1 MARTIMPS
9 KTLTAT
15 HGEQSS
21 WQLAIYSATPVSVL
35 ILGLFYYWFGVANR
49 YDIFLYGHT
58 AKGIPITQP
67 FDVLTSSRYWMA
79 GLVGSGIVMVFYT
92 AVHLLLAR
100 LRKQYRAPAWW
111 HVWVL
116 CLPAVL
122 VGVPVITMTVNS
134 PTLPPL
140 LALACVAATLAG
152 LALALLPAEI
162 AARKPSELL
171 WLTLDGA
178 GLMPCL
184 MLIHAVELPGQGLS
198 ISQTAAFIYA
208 AGGTLCSAVWLAIMT
223 GLRKWRQRPQMSAR
237 ALLAAGLR
245 FTYLLLPLT
254 HYVFATPI
262 DHRYIS
268 AASNFFASSPALQGL
283 TFVIAAG
290 LAGGF
295 SLLRKRIW

>member
-140 LALACVAATLAG
+140 TGARLCCGNPCRPGARTTARRNRRTKTERATLVNA
-152 LALALLPAEI
+152 
-162 AARKPSELL
+162 
-171 WLTLDGA
+171 
-178 GLMPCL
+178 
-184 MLIHAVELPGQGLS
+184 
-198 ISQTAAFIYA
+198 
-208 AGGTLCSAVWLAIMT
+208 
-223 GLRKWRQRPQMSAR
+223 
-237 ALLAAGLR
+237 
-245 FTYLLLPLT
+245 
-254 HYVFATPI
+254 
-262 DHRYIS
+262 
-268 AASNFFASSPALQGL
+268 
-283 TFVIAAG
+283 
-290 LAGGF
+290 
-295 SLLRKRIW
+295 

>member
-1 MARTIMPS
+1 MTSDGSYASTRSSSESP
-9 KTLTAT
+9 
-15 HGEQSS
+15 S
-21 WQLAIYSATPVSVL
+21 WQPAFYSAVPISL
-35 ILGLFYYWFGVANR
+35 LLLGLFYYWFGVANR

-58 AKGIPITQP
+58 AKGISITQP

-100 LRKQYRAPAWW
+100 LQKQYRAPAWW

-122 VGVPVITMTVNS
+122 VGIPVIAMTVNS

-162 AARKPSELL
+162 ATQKPSELL

-184 MLIHAVELPGQGLS
+184 MFIHAVELPGQGLS

-208 AGGTLCSAVWLAIMT
+208 AGGTLCSAVWLAIVT

-237 ALLAAGLR
+237 ALLAAGLC

-254 HYVFATPI
+254 HYVFATPV

-295 SLLRKRIW
+295 SLLRKRLW

>member
-1 MARTIMPS
+1 MTSDGSYAGTRSSSESP
-9 KTLTAT
+9 
-15 HGEQSS
+15 S
-21 WQLAIYSATPVSVL
+21 WQPAFYCAAPISLL
-35 ILGLFYYWFGVANR
+35 LLGLFYDWFGVANR

-58 AKGIPITQP
+58 AKGISITQP

-92 AVHLLLAR
+92 AVHLLLAH
-100 LRKQYRAPAWW
+100 LRRQHRVPAWW
-111 HVWVL
+111 RVWIL

-122 VGVPVITMTVNS
+122 VGIPIITMTVNT

-152 LALALLPAEI
+152 LALALLPAEV
-162 AARKPSELL
+162 AARQPRELI

-184 MLIHAVELPGQGLS
+184 MLMHAVELPGQGLS
-198 ISQTAAFIYA
+198 ITQTAAFIFA
-208 AGGTLCSAVWLAIMT
+208 AGGIISSAVWLAIMT
-223 GLRKWRQRPQMSAR
+223 GLRKWRRRPQVSAR
-237 ALLAAGLR
+237 ALLAAGLC
-245 FTYLLLPLT
+245 FTYLLLPLA
-254 HYVFATPI
+254 HYVIATPA

-268 AASNFFASSPALQGL
+268 AASNFFANSLVLQGF
-283 TFVIAAG
+283 TFAVAAS

-295 SLLRKRIW
+295 SLLRKRL

>member
-1 MARTIMPS
+1 MPN
-9 KTLTAT
+9 KMLTAT
-15 HGEQSS
+15 HGEQSP

-58 AKGIPITQP
+58 AKGISGTQP

-79 GLVGSGIVMVFYT
+79 GLVGSAIVMVFYT

-100 LRKQYRAPAWW
+100 LRKQYRAPTWW
-111 HVWVL
+111 RVWVL

-122 VGVPVITMTVNS
+122 VGIPIITMTINS

-152 LALALLPAEI
+152 LALALLPAEV
-162 AARKPSELL
+162 AAQQPRELI

-184 MLIHAVELPGQGLS
+184 MLIHSVELPGQGLS
-198 ISQTAAFIYA
+198 ITQTAALIYA
-208 AGGTLCSAVWLAIMT
+208 AGGVVSSAVWLAIMT
-223 GLRKWRQRPQMSAR
+223 GLRKWRRRPQVSAW
-237 ALLAAGLR
+237 ALLAAGLC
-245 FTYLLLPLT
+245 FTYLLLPLA
-254 HYVFATPI
+254 HYVIATPV

-268 AASNFFASSPALQGL
+268 GARNFFANSPVLQGL
-283 TFVIAAG
+283 TFIVAAG

-295 SLLRKRIW
+295 SLLRIRIR

>member
-15 HGEQSS
+15 HGEQGS

-58 AKGIPITQP
+58 TKGIPITQP

-79 GLVGSGIVMVFYT
+79 GLVGSGIVM
-92 AVHLLLAR
+92 L
-100 LRKQYRAPAWW
+100 
-111 HVWVL
+111 
-116 CLPAVL
+116 
-122 VGVPVITMTVNS
+122 
-134 PTLPPL
+134 
-140 LALACVAATLAG
+140 
-152 LALALLPAEI
+152 
-162 AARKPSELL
+162 
-171 WLTLDGA
+171 
-178 GLMPCL
+178 CL
-184 MLIHAVELPGQGLS
+184 MLIHAVKLPGQGLS

-208 AGGTLCSAVWLAIMT
+208 AGGTLGSAVWLAIMT
-223 GLRKWRQRPQMSAR
+223 GLRKWRQRPQMNAR
-237 ALLAAGLR
+237 ALLAAGLC

-283 TFVIAAG
+283 TFVVAAG

-295 SLLRKRIW
+295 SLLRKRLW